1 MKVNSQW
8 WNNELSEA
16 KGMKVQI
23 TDKRLSLNTMLK
35 TTYYSLY
42 YWLTSCESSQSSV
55 TLWVQRNIHSR
66 CLQLVWFFAVLLS
79 ALPHCR
85 IFSKSTTTREWLTCI
100 WDTLQFRKTFF
111 KKKKGVETVKPK
123 FSVDTLKDNVD
134 NAKSCQWKRFILQ
147 FAVGVFLSRW
157 QGRCLYY

>member
-1 MKVNSQW
+1 MPLSWKSTHNDEIRNLRKANRILLVNLLW
-8 WNNELSEA
+8 KWP
-16 KGMKVQI
+16 
-23 TDKRLSLNTMLK
+23 NT
-35 TTYYSLY
+35 
-42 YWLTSCESSQSSV
+42 QASV

-147 FAVGVFLSRW
+147 FAAGVFLSRW